1 MQRSI
6 KLKIVRPYDESITWE
21 EIGYLLRGISY
32 QICKMSNYCM
42 THHLLRALGMETE
55 NLNPQGNLYCY
66 PRLAKEYPDV
76 PTGIICA
83 AEGRARKVFQQKARS
98 VLFSET
104 ALPTFRKDCSI
115 PIPVAGYSL
124 LKTETDT
131 YVANIQL
138 LSRKAAKTGKLPGR
152 IQFVLANNWR
162 DKKAGSVLRR
172 LAEGTLKRGVASLF
186 RAKRDWYISIPYE
199 AEPISMEEA
208 FEPGLVMG
216 VAFGSRC
223 ALAYAFNHSP
233 KRGELGGEEVLSH
246 QKTLQVRK
254 MQIRQQ
260 YNWSGRKGHG
270 RENALK
276 PLQLLYEK
284 ERNYRNLTNERYAKW
299 VVEIANKNRCGV
311 IRLEAANHKHLGKTN
326 IVLARWPQAALRKK
340 IRDKAEVYGIEVQ
353 ECAADKIQ
361 SRCSRCGAEQEP
373 AEGNRWF
380 ICNDCGYGKE
390 EKKTSSGFIS
400 VDYNAARNLAVWEE
414 KDRGI

>member
-1 MQRSI
+1 MQRSL
-6 KLKIVRPYDESITWE
+6 KLKIVRPYDESVTWE
-21 EIGYLLRGISY
+21 DIGYLLRGISY

-76 PTGIICA
+76 PTGMICA

-162 DKKAGSVLRR
+162 DKKAGSVLQQ
-172 LAEGTLKRGVASLF
+172 LAEGTVKRGIASIF
-186 RAKRDWYISIPYE
+186 RNNRDWYIGIPYSVDP
-199 AEPISMEEA
+199 APSDGEPD
-208 FEPGLVMG
+208 PDLVMG
-216 VAFGSRC
+216 VAFGTHS
-223 ALAYAFNHSP
+223 ALAYAFNNLL
-233 KRGELGGEEVLSH
+233 KRGELGGEEILSH
-246 QKTLQVRK
+246 QKKLLVRK
-254 MQIRQQ
+254 NQIQQQ

-299 VVEIANKNRCGV
+299 VVEIAKKNRCGV
-311 IRLEAANHKHLGKTN
+311 IRLESGNHNHPN
-326 IVLARWPQAALRKK
+326 IVLAHWPQSALRKK
-340 IRDKAEVYGIEVQ
+340 IRDKAEAYGIEVQ

-373 AEGNRWF
+373 AVGNRWF

-390 EKKTSSGFIS
+390 EKKTAGGFIS

>member
-6 KLKIVRPYDESITWE
+6 KLKIIRPLDESITWE
-21 EIGYLLRGISY
+21 DVGYLLRGLSFKV
-32 QICKMSNYCM
+32 CKISNYCM

-83 AEGRARKVFQQKARS
+83 AEGRARK
-98 VLFSET
+98 LFKRNAPGILRSET
-104 ALPTFRKDCSI
+104 ALPSFRKESSI

-124 LKTETDT
+124 AKIGPDT
-131 YVANIQL
+131 YVADVQL

-162 DKKAGSVLRR
+162 DKKAGSVLQL

-199 AEPISMEEA
+199 AEPISMKET
-208 FEPGLVMG
+208 FEPDLVMG

-223 ALAYAFNHSP
+223 ALAYAFNHLP
-233 KRGELGGEEVLSH
+233 KRGELGGEEVLAH
-246 QKTLQVRK
+246 QKKLLVRK
-254 MQIRQQ
+254 KQIQQQ

-299 VVEIANKNRCGV
+299 VVEIARKNRCGV
-311 IRLEAANHKHLGKTN
+311 IRLDSGNHNHPN
-326 IVLARWPQAALRKK
+326 IVLAHWPQAVLRKK
-340 IRDKAEVYGIEVQ
+340 IRDKAEAYGIEVQ
-353 ECAADKIQ
+353 ECLVDKIQ
-361 SRCSRCGAEQEP
+361 SQCSRCGAEQEP

-390 EKKTSSGFIS
+390 EKKTAGSFIS

-414 KDRGI
+414 KDRGV